1 MEAQPSTSQR
11 TTYKSSSM
19 DLCLQKQHWLSLP
32 ILCLLNWPL
41 TWFHLVNGLDLGQLD
56 GCYPTLSFSLWW
68 AFEVICLRASIG
80 NDEATGVLWVDERV
94 EDADGTTRC
103 TACHICLTPVIHTQK
118 FATVGLKFDCTWCE
132 HNTALIV
139 NKFQAKGLYIKFL
152 WCHTNKSSS
161 CLVQIFSCVHHVLAV
176 TWCI

>member
-1 MEAQPSTSQR
+1 MFTAIKRFFKGILWKPSYITIYNHGTPALSTSQR
-11 TTYKSSSM
+11 TMYKLSSM

-56 GCYPTLSFSLWW
+56 GCYPTLSFCLWW

-80 NDEATGVLWVDERV
+80 NDEAAGVLCVDERV

-118 FATVGLKFDCTWCE
+118 S
-132 HNTALIV
+132 
-139 NKFQAKGLYIKFL
+139 QQ
-152 WCHTNKSSS
+152 
-161 CLVQIFSCVHHVLAV
+161 LV
-176 TWCI
+176 